1 MTTVVLCVIQMLD
14 ILESFVQDRQYTYL
28 RMDGGTSISSRQP
41 LVMQFNKVGGLG
53 ECHSNDDT
61 DVDKEL

>member
-1 MTTVVLCVIQMLD
+1 MLD

-41 LVMQFNKVGGLG
+41 LVMQFNKAGRLG

-61 DVDKEL
+61 DVDRELWK